1 MIHITDDFLSDHDC
15 DELIK
20 IYEENCNNSYEYC
33 GGFPLDIT
41 KELIDCNKIIQDTY
55 YKIEEICQDLNDQD
69 NNIFCDT
76 FQIIKR
82 NTFSFLSGHYDSENT
97 KFSCILYLND
107 NYDGGSTVV
116 KCDNIV
122 KVKGKGKLLII
133 KDPDKIYHSMETI
146 TSGTRYII
154 AIWFESNTH

>member
-20 IYEENCNNSYEYC
+20 IYKENENNSYEHC
-33 GGFPLDIT
+33 GSFPLDIS
-41 KELIDCNKIIQDTY
+41 KELIDYNQIIQNVYNRIT
-55 YKIEEICQDLNDQD
+55 KICDDLNDQD
-69 NNIFCDT
+69 NNVFCDT
-76 FQIIKR
+76 FQIVKR
-82 NTFSFLSGHYDSENT
+82 TAFSFLSGHYDSENT

-107 NYDGGSTVV
+107 DYHGGSTVI

-133 KDPDKIYHSMETI
+133 KDPDKIYHSVETI
-146 TSGTRYII
+146 TSGTRYTL